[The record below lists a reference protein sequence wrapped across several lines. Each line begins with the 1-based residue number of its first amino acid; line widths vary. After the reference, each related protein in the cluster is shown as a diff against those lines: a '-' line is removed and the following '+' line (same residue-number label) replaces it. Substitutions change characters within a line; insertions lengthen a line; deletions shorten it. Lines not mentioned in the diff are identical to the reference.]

1 MGPIIAL
8 LTMAPSKPSYFVLM
22 LVLFMKNTAPYES
35 KVVAKRGNKPASV
48 GTSQTQEPTQ
58 FKFGNNSLGQE
69 KCESMF
75 WGILKALKHRK
86 SRKDGLFGRM
96 TLRFPVCHAF

>member
-8 LTMAPSKPSYFVLM
+8 LTMAPNKPSHFVLM
-22 LVLFMKNTAPYES
+22 LVLLMKNTAPYES

-69 KCESMF
+69 KCESNVLGDF
-75 WGILKALKHRK
+75 K
-86 SRKDGLFGRM
+86 STETQEIQKRWFLM